1 MDSNRIAND
10 VTLRD
15 GRSVHIRT
23 IHPSDEAELLQA
35 FDRLSPTARYM
46 RFMRFVNE
54 PDLER
59 LRKALLASFP
69 ERRDG
74 VVATIPAI
82 DGIDIVGA
90 AFFVF
95 GGDAS
100 NCEFAINVAAEF
112 GGAGLGGT
120 LMRTLIDAARQRGLK
135 VMEGFVLA
143 DNKSMLGLARR
154 LGFSVT
160 RDPDDGGIRLCRL
173 VSPMSG
179 PRRPERAP

>member
-23 IHPSDEAELLQA
+23 IHQSDEAELLQA

-46 RFMRFVNE
+46 RFMRFVKE

-59 LRKALLASFP
+59 LRKALASFP
-69 ERRDG
+69 ENG
-74 VVATIPAI
+74 IAIVATIPAI

-90 AFFVF
+90 AFFVI

-100 NCEFAINVAAEF
+100 NCEFAINVSAEF
-112 GGAGLGGT
+112 GGAGLGST
-120 LMRTLIDAARQRGLK
+120 LLRTLIDAAKGRGLEE
-135 VMEGFVLA
+135 MEGFVLA

-154 LGFSVT
+154 LGFSVA
-160 RDPDDGGIRLCRL
+160 RDPDDGGVRLCRL
-173 VSPMSG
+173 
-179 PRRPERAP
+179 RLR